1 MRIIKSAVAVLICF
15 LIYILRGNNG
25 IPFYSAIAAIL
36 CMQPY
41 IGTSLQA
48 AKSRTIGTIIGG
60 LWGFLIIILDMEIH
74 FTQIPMLH
82 YSIVALM
89 IIPVIYTTV
98 IVKKQEASYI
108 TCVVFLS
115 IVVEKVAEANAY
127 FFVMNRLLDTLIGI
141 AISLVINQIDI
152 PRKRNKLTLFVSG
165 LDEVLLNEKNKM
177 SDYSKIEL
185 NRMIKDGAL
194 FTVATERTVAAT
206 IEAIQGIKIKL
217 PVITYDGS
225 LLYDLKE
232 NRVLEKYAINREI
245 AEGISEIFTANK
257 ICCFTTGLVQN
268 TILIY
273 YQELFHETEKDYYE
287 KMRISPYR
295 NFINDD
301 MTKTTEPIYLLGL
314 GTMSQISVLY
324 HQIRESSFSEH
335 IRMVRVTCSLYEG
348 CAFLKIYDK
357 NALKQNMLE
366 KLQEKLPINEVIT
379 FGSRKDRY
387 HIYVQET
394 NPNKIVKRIKNLYE
408 PPLWQRKSKA

>member
-1 MRIIKSAVAVLICF
+1 
-15 LIYILRGNNG
+15 
-25 IPFYSAIAAIL
+25 
-36 CMQPY
+36 
-41 IGTSLQA
+41 
-48 AKSRTIGTIIGG
+48 
-60 LWGFLIIILDMEIH
+60 MEIH
-74 FTQIPMLH
+74 FTQIPLLH

-206 IEAIQGIKIKL
+206 IEAISGIEIKL

-232 NRVLEKYAINREI
+232 SRVLEKYAIKKEI

-257 ICCFTTGLVQN
+257 ICCFTSGLVQN

-301 MTKTTEPIYLLGL
+301 MTKATEPIYLLGL
-314 GTMSQISVLY
+314 GTMSQISNLY
-324 HQIRESSFSEH
+324 HQIKESKYSEH
-335 IRMVRVTCSLYEG
+335 VRMVRVTCSLYEG
-348 CAFLKIYDK
+348 YAFLKIYDK
-357 NALKQNMLE
+357 NALKQKMIE
-366 KLQEKLPINEVIT
+366 KLKETLPINEVVT

-408 PPLWQRKSKA
+408 PPIWQRKSKA

>member
-15 LIYILRGNNG
+15 IIYILRGNNG

-115 IVVEKVAEANAY
+115 IVVEKVTEANAY
-127 FFVMNRLLDTLIGI
+127 FFVINRLLDTLIGI

-185 NRMIKDGAL
+185 NRMIKDGSL
-194 FTVATERTVAAT
+194 FTIATERTVAAT
-206 IEAIQGIKIKL
+206 IEAIQGIEIKL

-225 LLYDLKE
+225 LIYDLKE
-232 NRVLEKYAINREI
+232 NRVLEKYTIKKEI
-245 AEGISEIFTANK
+245 AEEISEIFTANK
-257 ICCFTTGLVQN
+257 ICCFTTGLVQS

-273 YQELFHETEKDYYE
+273 YKELFCEIEKDYYE

-301 MTKTTEPIYLLGL
+301 MTKATEPIYLLGL

-324 HQIRESSFSEH
+324 HQIIKSSFSEH

-348 CAFLKIYDK
+348 YVFLKIYDK

-366 KLQEKLPINEVIT
+366 KLQEKLPINEVVT

>member
-15 LIYILRGNNG
+15 IIYILRGNNG

-115 IVVEKVAEANAY
+115 IVVEKVTEANAY
-127 FFVMNRLLDTLIGI
+127 FFVINRLLDTLIGI

-194 FTVATERTVAAT
+194 FTIATERTVAAT
-206 IEAIQGIKIKL
+206 IEAIQGIEIKL

-232 NRVLEKYAINREI
+232 SRVLEKYTINKEI
-245 AEGISEIFTANK
+245 AEGISEIFAANN

-273 YQELFHETEKDYYE
+273 YKDLFCEIEKDYYE

-301 MTKTTEPIYLLGL
+301 MTKATEPIYLLGL

-324 HQIRESSFSEH
+324 HQIIESSFSEH

-348 CAFLKIYDK
+348 YVFLKIYDK

-366 KLQEKLPINEVIT
+366 KLQEKLPINEVVT

-408 PPLWQRKSKA
+408 TPLWQRKSKA